1 LEEKE
6 LIDKCLQGSVLGH
19 KRLFEKY
26 SRKMYYVALRYLSN
40 KEDAEDA
47 ITEAFI
53 KIFRNLKSFEYRGEG
68 GLTNW
73 IKTIVVRESL
83 RILKKRKTIIYL
95 NDINLNEEESDEF
108 IKGYL
113 NMEYILSLIQ
123 MMPDGYRIVFNMY
136 VIENYCHKEIADL
149 LGITVSTSKSQLFKA
164 RQLLM
169 SQLKKQNIY
178 ETGRN

>member
-1 LEEKE
+1 MEEKE
-6 LIDKCLQGSVLGH
+6 LIEKCLQRSALGH

-47 ITEAFI
+47 LTEAFI
-53 KIFRNLKSFEYRGEG
+53 RIFKKLDAFQYQGEG
-68 GLTNW
+68 SLTNW
-73 IKTIVVRESL
+73 IKTIVIHESL
-83 RILKKRKTIIYL
+83 RILKKKKKIIYMD
-95 NDINLNEEESDEF
+95 DISHIELETDECMD
-108 IKGYL
+108 GPL

-136 VIENYCHKEIADL
+136 VIENYCHKEISEM
-149 LGITVSTSKSQLFKA
+149 LGISVSTSKSQLFKA
-164 RQLLM
+164 RHLLM